1 MDFQYQKAQRLNH
14 KIFHQ
19 VTGIILCI
27 FLIAASNSSF
37 AAILDIN
44 LSPDPNPDQWQL
56 LGAKNVVIDSTIW
69 NVSFEDGTCAE
80 VFSGCDQDSYFT
92 FNSRHFARLASQAL
106 LDQVLI
112 DILPPQYPSKYDSNP
127 EMISGIENIFWS
139 LIITPY
145 AVGDGNLL
153 PTFDAAVAVNYSSDV
168 SNNDLVVT
176 WEDTLTTFSGD
187 TDKSAVYAKW
197 SLVSIPEPMTSALL
211 AIGLLSLIFTQN
223 KRKATI

>member
-19 VTGIILCI
+19 VTGIFLSI
-27 FLIAASNSSF
+27 FLMAASNSSS
-37 AAILDIN
+37 AAILDID
-44 LSPDPNPDQWQL
+44 PDTWQL
-56 LGAKNVVIDSTIW
+56 LGAKYVVIESSLW
-69 NVSFEDGTCAE
+69 NVSFEDGTCVE
-80 VFSGCDQDSYFT
+80 VFSGCDHDSDFD
-92 FNSRHFARLASQAL
+92 FNSRNFARLASQAL

-112 DILPPQYPSKYDSNP
+112 DILPQQYPSKYDSNP
-127 EMISGIENIFWS
+127 EMISGIESDIWS

-153 PTFDAAVAVNYSSDV
+153 STFDAAVAVNYSSGV

-176 WEDTLTTFSGD
+176 WEDTLITFPANSFA
-187 TDKSAVYAKW
+187 DKSAVYAKW
-197 SLVSIPEPMTSALL
+197 SFVSIPEPMTSALL